1 MSRASEHDDDEVD
14 TLIPQGLSGPVAA
27 ATIEVLHG
35 ITAALESRYLG
46 EILRDRHSHD
56 SGQLDLWD

>member
-14 TLIPQGLSGPVAA
+14 PLIPPDLSGPIAA
-27 ATIEVLHG
+27 ATIEVLYR

-46 EILRDRHSHD
+46 EILRDRHGHD
-56 SGQLDLWD
+56 SSQLDLWD